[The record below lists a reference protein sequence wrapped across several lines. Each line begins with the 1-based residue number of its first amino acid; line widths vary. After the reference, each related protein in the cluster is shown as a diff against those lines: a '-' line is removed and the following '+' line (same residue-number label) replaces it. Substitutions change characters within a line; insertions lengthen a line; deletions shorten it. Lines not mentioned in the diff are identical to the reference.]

1 MDDFIRDTSG
11 TLMYI
16 INARRQFLAKHF
28 KKLGLHESQHRM
40 LMYIY
45 RFSDAPPTQIQIA
58 NFFDISAAAVAVT
71 IRKLEKGGYIT
82 RTACENDMRNNRV
95 SITEKGKEIAIKSKE
110 VFDKCE
116 EITYRGMSNED
127 IDHLRR
133 YLDKMYINIHGEV
146 K

>member
-1 MDDFIRDTSG
+1 MNDFIRDTSG
-11 TLMYI
+11 ALLYVV
-16 INARRQFLAKHF
+16 NARRAYLSKHF

-40 LMYIY
+40 LMYID

-82 RTACENDMRNNRV
+82 RTACENDMRYNRV
-95 SITEKGKEIAIKSKE
+95 FITEKGKEVVKKSNE
-110 VFDKCE
+110 IFDKCE
-116 EITYRGMSNED
+116 EITYRGMSEED
-127 IDHLRR
+127 IATLRG
-133 YLDKMYINIHGEV
+133 YLDKIYENVHGEV

>member
-95 SITEKGKEIAIKSKE
+95 FITEKGKEIAIKSKDI
-110 VFDKCE
+110 FDKCE